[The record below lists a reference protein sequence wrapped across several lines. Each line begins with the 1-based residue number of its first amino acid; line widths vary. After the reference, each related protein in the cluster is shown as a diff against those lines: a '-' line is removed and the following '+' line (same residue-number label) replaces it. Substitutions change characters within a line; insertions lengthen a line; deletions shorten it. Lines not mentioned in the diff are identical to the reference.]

1 VRINGRPRERFL
13 LLAARRN
20 LTVCNRRAAEETAR
34 PAKASPGKSC
44 HLRQAVPVI
53 SCKNRHSRHV
63 AAMARRLLRRR
74 GDDGNAAM
82 QISSAGS
89 YYGLTS
95 PSPASSPVGPS
106 GASGGTTASNSTAAS
121 QDNSVVQDFLNYAK
135 MSPAERLRASILK
148 GMGLT
153 EQQLD
158 QMPPAQRQAVEQK
171 IEEIIKQKLQQNGG
185 QPGQLVN
192 ASA

>member
-20 LTVCNRRAAEETAR
+20 LTVC
-34 PAKASPGKSC
+34 
-44 HLRQAVPVI
+44 
-53 SCKNRHSRHV
+53 
-63 AAMARRLLRRR
+63 
-74 GDDGNAAM
+74 
-82 QISSAGS
+82 
-89 YYGLTS
+89 
-95 PSPASSPVGPS
+95 
-106 GASGGTTASNSTAAS
+106 
-121 QDNSVVQDFLNYAK
+121 K

-148 GMGLT
+148 SMGLT

-192 ASA
+192 AST

>member
-1 VRINGRPRERFL
+1 
-13 LLAARRN
+13 
-20 LTVCNRRAAEETAR
+20 LTIRNRRAAEETAR
-34 PAKASPGKSC
+34 PAKTSPGKSC

-53 SCKNRHSRHV
+53 SCKNRHSRRLAV
-63 AAMARRLLRRR
+63 MARLLLRLGR
-74 GDDGNAAM
+74 DEWNAAM

-95 PSPASSPVGPS
+95 RSPASNSSPTGSAVA
-106 GASGGTTASNSTAAS
+106 GATASNSAAAS

-135 MSPAERLRASILK
+135 ESPAERLRTSILK
-148 GMGLT
+148 SMGLT

-158 QMPPAQRQAVEQK
+158 QMPPAQRQAVEKK
-171 IEEIIKQKLQQNGG
+171 IEDIIKQKLQQNGG

>member
-1 VRINGRPRERFL
+1 
-13 LLAARRN
+13 
-20 LTVCNRRAAEETAR
+20 
-34 PAKASPGKSC
+34 
-44 HLRQAVPVI
+44 
-53 SCKNRHSRHV
+53 
-63 AAMARRLLRRR
+63 
-74 GDDGNAAM
+74 M

-95 PSPASSPVGPS
+95 RSPASNSSPTGSAVA
-106 GASGGTTASNSTAAS
+106 GATASNSAAAS

-135 MSPAERLRASILK
+135 ESPAERLRTSILK
-148 GMGLT
+148 SMGLT

-158 QMPPAQRQAVEQK
+158 QMPPAQRQAVEKK
-171 IEEIIKQKLQQNGG
+171 IEDIIKQKLQQNGG